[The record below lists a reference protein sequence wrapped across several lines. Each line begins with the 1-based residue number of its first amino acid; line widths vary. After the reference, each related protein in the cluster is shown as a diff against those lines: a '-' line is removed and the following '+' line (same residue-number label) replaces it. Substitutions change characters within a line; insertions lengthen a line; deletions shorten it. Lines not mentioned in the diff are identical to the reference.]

1 MLNSTTDRL
10 LCRWRAALPAVVL
23 TMILTMAAMAC
34 GSAEQPAAQQEPRAT
49 EPAAATAVVSEDKP
63 AAPTE
68 PAPAAML
75 APAFELPAAGG
86 DTISLA
92 SFAGDKNV
100 VVVFYRGF
108 W

>member
-1 MLNSTTDRL
+1 MLNWTTAPQSI
-10 LCRWRAALPAVVL
+10 RWKTAVLAAALA
-23 TMILTMAAMAC
+23 MILALAAVAC
-34 GSAEQPAAQQEPRAT
+34 GSAEQPAAVGQQAT
-49 EPAAATAVVSEDKP
+49 ETPAATGSASAETQAATE
-63 AAPTE
+63 E

-75 APAFELPAAGG
+75 AHAFELPTAAGE
-86 DTISLA
+86 TVSLA